1 MSNPFSKGWNYLKA
15 SLDKKVDDAAD
26 PKILVHQA
34 MQGARQQHQAVAD
47 QAAAV
52 IGNAK
57 QLEIAM
63 GTKTRQLDETQ
74 GQIRQTLQVAE
85 QARAEGDQARAGQL
99 EAQAEQ
105 LAGRLVALEADLEQ
119 TRQLHGQAVQAAE
132 QAKQA
137 VGESERRLR
146 ETLAQEDQL
155 LLQATQAEM
164 QHRTTESLTT
174 MEGAG
179 GGGNSPTFDEIRN
192 KIESRYTTAL
202 GKQELAEATG
212 TASTAQL
219 DAAALTRES
228 EGRSKLDQIRA
239 SMGLES
245 GGAGSG
251 AAGADR
257 QLTEGNGRNAD
268 DDNAGNVT
276 SDAQPADAGGTA
288 GAGGNDGAGV
298 TGAGTGGG
306 AVGGAGGGADNPAGD
321 ETGPTLPRDTRE

>member
-26 PKILVHQA
+26 PKVLVHQA

-63 GTKTRQLDETQ
+63 GTKARQLDETQ
-74 GQIRQTLQVAE
+74 GQIRQTLQLADN
-85 QARAEGDQARAGQL
+85 ARGAGDEAKATQL
-99 EAQAEQ
+99 ESQAEQ
-105 LAGRLVALEADLEQ
+105 LAGRLVALESDLEN

-137 VGESERRLR
+137 VGESERKLR

-164 QHRTTESLTT
+164 QHRTTESLTS
-174 MEGAG
+174 MEGIG
-179 GGGNSPTFDEIRN
+179 GGGNSPTFEEIRN

-212 TASTAQL
+212 ATSSAQL

-228 EGRSKLDQIRA
+228 EGRSKLEQIRA
-239 SMGLES
+239 SMGLE
-245 GGAGSG
+245 AGG
-251 AAGADR
+251 AAGAER
-257 QLTEGNGRNAD
+257 QLTEGND
-268 DDNAGNVT
+268 DDTA
-276 SDAQPADAGGTA
+276 SADAQPADTGGTGSADSTGNADSTSAGGSESTPGS
-288 GAGGNDGAGV
+288 GA
-298 TGAGTGGG
+298 
-306 AVGGAGGGADNPAGD
+306 
-321 ETGPTLPRDTRE
+321 GPTLPRDTRQ

>member
-26 PKILVHQA
+26 PKVLVHQA

-63 GTKTRQLDETQ
+63 GTKARQLDETQ
-74 GQIRQTLQVAE
+74 GQIRQTLQLADN
-85 QARAEGDQARAGQL
+85 ARGAGDEAKATQL
-99 EAQAEQ
+99 ESQAEQ
-105 LAGRLVALEADLEQ
+105 LAGRLVALESDLEN

-137 VGESERRLR
+137 VGESERKLR

-164 QHRTTESLTT
+164 QHRTTESLTS
-174 MEGAG
+174 MEGVG
-179 GGGNSPTFDEIRN
+179 GGGNSPTFEEIRN

-212 TASTAQL
+212 ASSSAQL

-228 EGRSKLDQIRA
+228 EGRSKLEQIRA

-245 GGAGSG
+245 GGA
-251 AAGADR
+251 AGAGR
-257 QLTEGNGRNAD
+257 QLTEGKD
-268 DDNAGNVT
+268 DDDTAT
-276 SDAQPADAGGTA
+276 ATADAQPADTGGTGSA
-288 GAGGNDGAGV
+288 DTDGGGTDGAD
-298 TGAGTGGG
+298 TNGAGTGS
-306 AVGGAGGGADNPAGD
+306 ADTNGAGGSESAPGGGS
-321 ETGPTLPRDTRE
+321 GPTLPRDTRQ

>member
-47 QAAAV
+47 QAASV

-63 GTKTRQLDETQ
+63 GTKARQLDETQ

-85 QARAEGDQARAGQL
+85 QARAEGDQARAEQL

-105 LAGRLVALEADLEQ
+105 LAGRLVALESDLEN

-174 MEGAG
+174 MEGVG

-245 GGAGSG
+245 GGA
-251 AAGADR
+251 AGAER
-257 QLTEGNGRNAD
+257 QLTEGNDDDVTAPSDARPAD
-268 DDNAGNVT
+268 TGGTDSAGADNAGAHN
-276 SDAQPADAGGTA
+276 AGADTA
-288 GAGGNDGAGV
+288 GADTAGGN
-298 TGAGTGGG
+298 GGG
-306 AVGGAGGGADNPAGD
+306 SGAPGT
-321 ETGPTLPRDTRE
+321 ESGPTLPRDTRE

>member
-1 MSNPFSKGWNYLKA
+1 MSNPFAKGWNYLKA

-26 PKILVHQA
+26 PKVLVHQA

-63 GTKTRQLDETQ
+63 GTKARQLDEVQ
-74 GQIRQTLQVAE
+74 GQIRQTLQLAE
-85 QARAEGDQARAGQL
+85 NARTQGDTAKAAQL
-99 EAQAEQ
+99 DAQAEQ
-105 LAGRLVALEADLEQ
+105 LAGRLVALESDLEN

-137 VGESERRLR
+137 VSESEQRLR

-164 QHRTTESLTT
+164 QHRTVESMTSL
-174 MEGAG
+174 EGA
-179 GGGNSPTFDEIRN
+179 GGGNSPTFEEIRN

-212 TASTAQL
+212 ATSAAQL

-228 EGRSKLDQIRA
+228 EGRSKLEQIRA

-245 GGAGSG
+245 GGA
-251 AAGADR
+251 AGAGH
-257 QLTEGNGRNAD
+257 QLTEGHRHD
-268 DDNAGNVT
+268 DDNAP
-276 SDAQPADAGGTA
+276 S
-288 GAGGNDGAGV
+288 GAPSTD
-298 TGAGTGGG
+298 T
-306 AVGGAGGGADNPAGD
+306 GGADTSATGTPEGPGGAEGGQ
-321 ETGPTLPRDTRE
+321 TGPTLPRDTRQ

>member
-1 MSNPFSKGWNYLKA
+1 MPNPFSKGWNYLKA
-15 SLDKKVDDAAD
+15 SLDKTVDDNAD
-26 PKILVHQA
+26 PKVLVHQA
-34 MQGARQQHQAVAD
+34 MQGARDQHKAVAD

-63 GTKTRQLDETQ
+63 GTKARQLDEVQ
-74 GQIRQTLQVAE
+74 GQIRQMLQLAE
-85 QARAEGDQARAGQL
+85 KARAEGDQARAGQL
-99 EAQAEQ
+99 ETQAEQ
-105 LAGRLVALEADLEQ
+105 MAGRLVTLESDLEH
-119 TRQLHGQAVQAAE
+119 TRQLHGQATHAAE

-137 VGESERRLR
+137 VGESERKLR

-164 QHRTTESLTT
+164 QHRTTESLTS
-174 MEGAG
+174 MEGV

-212 TASTAQL
+212 GPSTAQL

-245 GGAGSG
+245 GGA
-251 AAGADR
+251 AGAGR
-257 QLTEGNGRNAD
+257 QLTEGD
-268 DDNAGNVT
+268 DDNAAPSAPG
-276 SDAQPADAGGTA
+276 DARPADT
-288 GAGGNDGAGV
+288 
-298 TGAGTGGG
+298 
-306 AVGGAGGGADNPAGD
+306 GGAGGTDSAEGGQS
-321 ETGPTLPRDTRE
+321 GPTLPRDTRQ

>member
-26 PKILVHQA
+26 PKVLVHQA

-63 GTKTRQLDETQ
+63 GTKARQLDETQ
-74 GQIRQTLQVAE
+74 GQIRQTLQLADN
-85 QARAEGDQARAGQL
+85 ARGAGDEAKATQL
-99 EAQAEQ
+99 ESQAEQ
-105 LAGRLVALEADLEQ
+105 LAGRLVALESDLEN

-137 VGESERRLR
+137 VGESERKLR

-164 QHRTTESLTT
+164 QHRTTESLTS
-174 MEGAG
+174 MEGSG
-179 GGGNSPTFDEIRN
+179 GGGNSPTFEEIRN

-212 TASTAQL
+212 ATSSAQL

-228 EGRSKLDQIRA
+228 EGRSKLEQIRA

-245 GGAGSG
+245 GGA
-251 AAGADR
+251 AGAER
-257 QLTEGNGRNAD
+257 QLTEGND
-268 DDNAGNVT
+268 DDTA
-276 SDAQPADAGGTA
+276 SADAQPADTGGTGSADSTGNADSTSAGGSESTP
-288 GAGGNDGAGV
+288 
-298 TGAGTGGG
+298 GGG
-306 AVGGAGGGADNPAGD
+306 A
-321 ETGPTLPRDTRE
+321 GPTLPRDTRQ

>member
-15 SLDKKVDDAAD
+15 SLDKKVDDNAD

-34 MQGARQQHQAVAD
+34 MQGARQQHKAVTD

-63 GTKTRQLDETQ
+63 GTKARQLDETQ

-85 QARAEGDQARAGQL
+85 SARAAGDTAKATQL
-99 EAQAEQ
+99 DGQAEQ
-105 LAGRLVALEADLEQ
+105 LAGRLVALESDLEN
-119 TRQLHGQAVQAAE
+119 TRQLHGQAVHAAE

-137 VGESERRLR
+137 VGESERRLK

-164 QHRTTESLTT
+164 QHRTTESLTS
-174 MEGAG
+174 MEGIG

-212 TASTAQL
+212 TTSTAQL

-228 EGRSKLDQIRA
+228 EGRSKLEQIRA
-239 SMGLES
+239 SMGLTE
-245 GGAGSG
+245 GG
-251 AAGADR
+251 AAGAGR
-257 QLTEGNGRNAD
+257 QLTEGND
-268 DDNAGNVT
+268 DDNVATNP
-276 SDAQPADAGGTA
+276 QPASTDSANSAGGSA
-288 GAGGNDGAGV
+288 GAEGGAAATDGGATGANDGS
-298 TGAGTGGG
+298 TGTDGG
-306 AVGGAGGGADNPAGD
+306 AP
-321 ETGPTLPRDTRE
+321 GPTLPRDTRE

>member
-26 PKILVHQA
+26 PKVLVHQA

-63 GTKTRQLDETQ
+63 GTKARQLDETQ
-74 GQIRQTLQVAE
+74 GQIRQTLQLADN
-85 QARAEGDQARAGQL
+85 ARGAGDEAKATQL
-99 EAQAEQ
+99 ESQAEQ
-105 LAGRLVALEADLEQ
+105 LAGRLVALESDLEN

-137 VGESERRLR
+137 VGESERKLR

-164 QHRTTESLTT
+164 QHRTTESLTS
-174 MEGAG
+174 MEGIG
-179 GGGNSPTFDEIRN
+179 GGGNSPTFEEIRN

-212 TASTAQL
+212 ATSSAQL

-228 EGRSKLDQIRA
+228 EGRSKLEQIRA
-239 SMGLES
+239 SMGLE
-245 GGAGSG
+245 AGG
-251 AAGADR
+251 AAGAER
-257 QLTEGNGRNAD
+257 QLTEGND
-268 DDNAGNVT
+268 DDIA
-276 SDAQPADAGGTA
+276 SADAQPADTGGTGSADSTGNADSTSAGGSESTP
-288 GAGGNDGAGV
+288 
-298 TGAGTGGG
+298 GGG
-306 AVGGAGGGADNPAGD
+306 A
-321 ETGPTLPRDTRE
+321 GPTLPRDTRQ